1 MPVTKAAIDRFIPKL
16 AAVREITSKKMFGG
30 LGIYSDGVFFAVLDD
45 DRLYFK
51 VDDGNRAF
59 YDEHQTE
66 EWVINGE
73 SPQVMPYRE
82 VPASTLEN
90 PDELASAIDDAVAVA
105 TRKKS
110 KAKKR

>member
-1 MPVTKAAIDRFIPKL
+1 MPVTQAAIDRFIPKL
-16 AAVREITSKKMFGG
+16 AAIREITSKKMFGG
-30 LGIYSDGVFFAVLDD
+30 LGIYAAGVFFAVLDD

-66 EWVINGE
+66 EWIIQGE

-82 VPASTLEN
+82 VPASTLQN
-90 PDELASAIDDAVAVA
+90 PDELASAIDEIHAASA
-105 TRKKS
+105 T
-110 KAKKR
+110 